1 MFIWTLSMSSYR
13 ALEREI
19 NIIRVIKSVRNEV
32 HLGNVLSLERF
43 LRFGSV
49 SSSPISHSQKRKG
62 HNWRMGLVIRI
73 WLSKASKGCDSR
85 HQHEALSREAG

>member
-1 MFIWTLSMSSYR
+1 MSSYR

-49 SSSPISHSQKRKG
+49 SSSPISHSQKRKRTQLADG
-62 HNWRMGLVIRI
+62 ACYSNLAIQGLE
-73 WLSKASKGCDSR
+73 GM
-85 HQHEALSREAG
+85 